1 MCNNYVATFDFRRDS
16 NIHEVIKGNLK
27 GLNTSLLT
35 DYAISAWFVALP
47 LILGVLML
55 LVYPFFCCC
64 YGTLKRSRR
73 DWLSFFILGGVA
85 LCTMASS
92 MFLNLHL
99 DNPSCHFEETRVV
112 SKNLLSTLVRP
123 ADEVLLTFNNT
134 IKEVQDSMKQA
145 ESDRGGTLLQLK
157 KDYTDALDAL
167 EAAAKNVDCTQK
179 DCSRCVVC
187 LNQQPLITVSN
198 EVKALPVDD
207 IQENIDSVDGLLI
220 DAKDSV
226 EDGVKGIKDTLTDV
240 ITFIDGDWKDYSD
253 QFVDWSKMA
262 QNNTWTLWTPYI
274 LVVFSLIL
282 VGLSVLLGWSCM
294 GCIGWTSMWWFLI
307 IMFLLSFVLMLVSFV
322 GLDVCVVLSQPVTEY
337 VTLDNRSM
345 DMIQSCL
352 DDENVIPS
360 DLVDNYKFTDMN
372 FNSTESTIDYSGLTN
387 ASKVLYGGINAHVV
401 AQKNDA
407 QAKEL
412 KFIEAIKITYQ
423 NVKDIQNITLD
434 LVDFGKNMV
443 TDFRCTLLNNQYS
456 NMQGSICYM
465 TSTLFF
471 YTWLFFGVALVG
483 VPLLI
488 SSVNLVLSLKAYEL
502 IA

>member
-16 NIHEVIKGNLK
+16 NIHEVIKGNLQEV
-27 GLNTSLLT
+27 NTSLLT
-35 DYAISAWFVALP
+35 DYAVSAWFVALP
-47 LILGVLML
+47 MLLCVLMI

-64 YGTLKRSRR
+64 YGNLKRSRR
-73 DWLSFFILGGVA
+73 DWLSFLILGGVA
-85 LCTMASS
+85 VFIMASS

-123 ADEVLLTFNNT
+123 ADDVLLTFNNT

-145 ESDRGGTLLQLK
+145 ELDRGGTLLQIK
-157 KDYTDALDAL
+157 KDYIDALDAL
-167 EAAAKNVDCTQK
+167 ELAAKNVQCGNCEK
-179 DCSRCVVC
+179 CHVC
-187 LNQQPLITVSN
+187 KNQQPLITVLN
-198 EVKALPVDD
+198 EIKALPVDD
-207 IQENIDSVDGLLI
+207 IQENIDSVDDLLI

-226 EDGVKGIKDTLTDV
+226 KDGVEGIKDTLSNV
-240 ITFIDGDWKDYSD
+240 ITFIDGDWKAYSD
-253 QFVDWSKMA
+253 QFVDWSNMA
-262 QNNTWTLWTPYI
+262 QENTWTLWTPYI
-274 LVVFSLIL
+274 LIVFSLLI
-282 VGLSVLLGWSCM
+282 VGISVLLGWSCM
-294 GCIGWTSMWWFLI
+294 GCIGWTFMWWFLI
-307 IMFLLSFVLMLVSFV
+307 IMFLVSFVLMLVSFV
-322 GLDVCVVLSQPVTEY
+322 GLDVCDVLSQPVTEY

-372 FNSTESTIDYSGLTN
+372 FNSTESTIDYNGLTD
-387 ASKVLYGGINAHVV
+387 ASKVLYDNIKDYVLV
-401 AQKNDA
+401 EKQDA

-412 KFIEAIKITYQ
+412 KFIKATKITYQ

-443 TDFRCTLLNNQYS
+443 LDFRCTLLNNQYN
-456 NMQGSICYM
+456 NMKGSICYL

-483 VPLLI
+483 IPLLV